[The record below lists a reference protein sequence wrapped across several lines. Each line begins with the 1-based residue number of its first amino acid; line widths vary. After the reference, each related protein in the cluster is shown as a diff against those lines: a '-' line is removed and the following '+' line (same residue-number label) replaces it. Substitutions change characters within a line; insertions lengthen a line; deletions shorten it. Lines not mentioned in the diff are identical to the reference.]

1 MKASYYHAI
10 ALCAYLS
17 LFSLLML
24 WNTVLSPPEKLPVA
38 LLLIITVTPL
48 LLVLRGFLKGN
59 LKSCSWMAYISMP
72 YFIHGSIEA
81 YARFS
86 HLGLNFVEYG
96 LHDLHRR
103 AFRQSLL
110 NLCLPLTCLSLVT
123 N

>member
-1 MKASYYHAI
+1 MKASHYYAI
-10 ALCAYLS
+10 ALFAYLS

-38 LLLIITVTPL
+38 LLLIITVSPL

-81 YARFS
+81 YVRTERLLPSLEVTFS
-86 HLGLNFVEYG
+86 LLLFLGTSLFV
-96 LHDLHRR
+96 
-103 AFRQSLL
+103 RQSGKD
-110 NLCLPLTCLSLVT
+110 SK
-123 N
+123 

>member
-1 MKASYYHAI
+1 MKASYYYAI
-10 ALCAYLS
+10 ALFAYLS

-38 LLLIITVTPL
+38 LLLIITVSPL

-81 YARFS
+81 YVRTERLLPSLEVTFS
-86 HLGLNFVEYG
+86 LLLFLGTSLFV
-96 LHDLHRR
+96 
-103 AFRQSLL
+103 RQSGKD
-110 NLCLPLTCLSLVT
+110 SK
-123 N
+123 

>member
-1 MKASYYHAI
+1 MKASHYHAI

-48 LLVLRGFLKGN
+48 LLVFRGFLKGN

-81 YARFS
+81 YARTERLLPSLEVVFS
-86 HLGLNFVEYG
+86 LLLFLGASLYV
-96 LHDLHRR
+96 
-103 AFRQSLL
+103 RQSGKDAK
-110 NLCLPLTCLSLVT
+110 
-123 N
+123 